1 MRLKTFATAT
11 AMLALGTGL
20 AFADC
25 PDRSASAQQ
34 PGATGAAGAQGTGSA
49 QGAGSGRIA
58 KDGSTAPLQQQPGSA
73 GAGTT
78 GSASANQGSG
88 TTAAASGSMGSGST
102 TSGSTASG
110 TAGSGSSASGSMGT
124 GSSTTAMNNQGGASG
139 SGSGNQQ
146 GGVSKDGSTMP
157 LAPNR
162 GGGDTNR
169 AMSGQDVQA
178 QQQGQP
184 TAQAKA
190 TDC

>member
-1 MRLKTFATAT
+1 MRLKTFATST
-11 AMLALGTGL
+11 AILVLGTGL

-34 PGATGAAGAQGTGSA
+34 PGATGVQGSA
-49 QGAGSGRIA
+49 STQAAGSGRIA
-58 KDGSTAPLQQQPGSA
+58 KDGSTAPLQQQPGST

-78 GSASANQGSG
+78 GSSSASQGSG
-88 TTAAASGSMGSGST
+88 TTAGAAGSMN
-102 TSGSTASG
+102 A
-110 TAGSGSSASGSMGT
+110 GSMGT
-124 GSSTTAMNNQGGASG
+124 GSGSSTTAMNNQGGTPVSG
-139 SGSGNQQ
+139 SANQQ
-146 GGVSKDGSTMP
+146 GGVSKDGSTLP
-157 LAPNR
+157 LAQAP

-178 QQQGQP
+178 QQKGQP